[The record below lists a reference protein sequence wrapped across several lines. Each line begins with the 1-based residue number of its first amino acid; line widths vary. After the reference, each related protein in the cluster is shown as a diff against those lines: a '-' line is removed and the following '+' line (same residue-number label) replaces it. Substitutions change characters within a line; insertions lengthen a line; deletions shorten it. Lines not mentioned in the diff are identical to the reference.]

1 MGLGESKKALIAGLG
16 LLFAVGSV
24 FSDFVLDDFD
34 DGDSRNFL
42 STYWYFYTDY
52 ANDGASTIGG
62 INDEPTFLGEYDG
75 GKEGSYCALMDFELC
90 THDADVMG
98 EYNLPNVNL
107 GVNFNSDETAFDLT
121 GAEAIS
127 FDIKADQD
135 MVVRFLVQM
144 DKSVKVEDN
153 DYHRLIDVT
162 ETWQTVTVLLEKDPV
177 AGLKQETGWG
187 KTAAFDITKLTK
199 LAWRVGMKD
208 NEELEGK
215 SGKLYIDNITIVGDN
230 INIKLP
236 GEIDSI
242 VPIGSFTGKGLLSD
256 FEDEDNPFSNK
267 LGYYWYTYTDQSS
280 VFTTGIEDGD
290 FVLGDGAD
298 DSKGISVDVKLGY
311 NYYDENSEDSVAPYL
326 GFGTNLRNDNKSSNP
341 YYDAEADGATGIYLE
356 YKSDIP
362 VNLELLDNNN
372 RGGGVVYY
380 VILPSSKGE
389 WQGAVI
395 LFKDFVLPD
404 WASGTALDETKL
416 GKIQFKITGKPET
429 MGSFAVDNL
438 YLMDATLTSV
448 KPLKSKISANGIM
461 INHNRNAINVNFNR
475 SLGNA
480 TLSLV
485 DPMGKIVAFEKTNPN
500 SRTCSISLLNRASG
514 VYFLKVA
521 SSNFVETAK
530 IYIAK

>member
-1 MGLGESKKALIAGLG
+1 MGLGESKKILIAGLG

-34 DGDSRNFL
+34 DGDSRNSL
-42 STYWYFYTDY
+42 GTYWYFYTDY
-52 ANDGASTIGG
+52 ANGGTSTIGG
-62 INDEPTFLGEYDG
+62 ISDEPTFIGEYEG
-75 GKEGSYCALMDFELC
+75 GKEGTYCALMDFKLC
-90 THDADVMG
+90 KHDADVMG

-107 GVNFNSDETAFDLT
+107 GVNFNNDESAFDLT

-144 DKSVKVEDN
+144 DKSVNVADN
-153 DYHRLIDVT
+153 DYHRLIEVT
-162 ETWQTVTVLLEKDPV
+162 ENWQTVTVLLEKDPV

-187 KTAAFDITKLTK
+187 KTAAFDISKLTK
-199 LAWRVGMKD
+199 LAWRVGVKD

-215 SGKLYIDNITIVGDN
+215 SGKLYIDNITIVGN
-230 INIKLP
+230 PKIKIH

-242 VPIGSFTGKGLLSD
+242 VPIGSFTGSGLLSD
-256 FEDEDNPFSNK
+256 FEDEDNPFCNK
-267 LGYYWYTYTDQSS
+267 LGYYWYTYTDESS
-280 VFTTGIEDGD
+280 VFTTGVDNGD

-298 DSKGISVDVKLGY
+298 GSKGIAVDVKLGY

-326 GFGTNLRNDNKSSNP
+326 GFGTNLRNDNKATNP

-362 VNLELLDNNN
+362 VNLELLDNKN
-372 RGGGVVYY
+372 RGGGVVYH
-380 VILPSSKGE
+380 VILPSSEGE

-395 LFKDFVLPD
+395 PFNDFVLPD
-404 WASGTALDETKL
+404 WASGTALDKTKL

-438 YLMDATLTSV
+438 YLMNAKLTSI
-448 KPLKSKISANGIM
+448 KSFKSRISTNGII
-461 INHNRNAINVNFNR
+461 INNNRNAINVNFNR
-475 SLGNA
+475 AMGNA
-480 TLSLV
+480 KLSLI
-485 DPMGKIVAFEKTNPN
+485 DPMGKIVALEKINPN
-500 SRTCSISLLNRASG
+500 SRSCSISLNNRASG

-521 SSNFVETAK
+521 SNNFVETAK
-530 IYIAK
+530 IYINK